1 MKIQGIEHPVR
12 FISAEADKNAAKVEK
27 FSFSSFLSSAID
39 KVDNAEKVSNVLDEQ
54 LAVGSIENMHD
65 AMIAAQK
72 AELVLNLAL
81 EVRGQVLDA
90 YRELMRIQV

>member
-1 MKIQGIEHPVR
+1 MKVQAIESPHK
-12 FISAEADKNAAKVEK
+12 FIKSDDNNTKVEK
-27 FSFSSFLSSAID
+27 FSFSSFLSNAID
-39 KVDNAEKVSNVLDEQ
+39 KVDTAEKVSNAMGEALAMGKLDN
-54 LAVGSIENMHD
+54 VHD

-72 AELVLNLAL
+72 AEITLNLAL